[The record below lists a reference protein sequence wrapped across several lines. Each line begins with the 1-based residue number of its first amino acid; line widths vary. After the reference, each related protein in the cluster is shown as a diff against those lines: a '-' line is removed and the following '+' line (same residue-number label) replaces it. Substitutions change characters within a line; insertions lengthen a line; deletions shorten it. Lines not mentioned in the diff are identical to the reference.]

1 MKKKRNQIKDM
12 LNAIK
17 AKQRA
22 EEIAL
27 HGKPISISHVVK
39 NKKKYTRKI
48 KHKKTA
54 QTGCLD

>member
-27 HGKPISISHVVK
+27 HDSISISHVVK

-48 KHKKTA
+48 KLK
-54 QTGCLD
+54 QTDCLD

>member
-17 AKQRA
+17 AKQRV

-27 HGKPISISHVVK
+27 HGKPISVSHIVK

-48 KHKKTA
+48 KHKKNCT
-54 QTGCLD
+54 D